1 MKEVDRKVKFYSE
14 FELQEICLAEENKL
28 NF

>member
-1 MKEVDRKVKFYSE
+1 MKEVDRKVKFYNE
-14 FELQEICLAEENKL
+14 FELQEICLAEQNKQ